1 MRELE
6 QRSETAAHWSSA
18 QYESLFAADAQTG
31 IALVAADESVDT
43 SIHGFLI
50 ARCLPDEWE
59 IENVVVDGEHRQ
71 RGVGSSLV
79 RELLAGAR
87 SAGVASIILEVRE
100 SNLPA
105 VRLYESIGF
114 KREGRRRNYY
124 GEPVED
130 ALLYRFLLQTCDK
143 IP

>member
-6 QRSETAAHWSSA
+6 KHSDSAAHWSAA
-18 QYESLFAADAQTG
+18 QYDALFAASGQAR
-31 IALVAADESVDT
+31 IALIAADESGD
-43 SIHGFLI
+43 SPIIGFLI

-59 IENVVVDGEHRQ
+59 IENIVVDERHRH

-79 RELLAGAR
+79 RELLIEARAAGA
-87 SAGVASIILEVRE
+87 AWVILEVRE

-105 VRLYESIGF
+105 LRLYENIGF
-114 KREGRRRNYY
+114 KREGRRKNYY
-124 GEPVED
+124 HAPAED
-130 ALLYRFLLQTCDK
+130 AFLYRLRLQICDK